1 MAIYFLIEE
10 KASEGKH
17 QLNNTGTERKVEIS
31 VLCTAFQTETASLV
45 VMAFWYIP
53 NLNYLVYKRLSYQQ
67 IYCLINKHLILASPI
82 ALHLTLHIPQTR
94 NVLFLHENSTVFVKT
109 SLKTFVRRESS
120 DERGEIKNCGR

>member
-10 KASEGKH
+10 KTSEGKH

-31 VLCTAFQTETASLV
+31 VLCTAFQTETGSLV

-94 NVLFLHENSTVFVKT
+94 NVLFIPPRKLYS
-109 SLKTFVRRESS
+109 VRKDVAQNIR
-120 DERGEIKNCGR
+120 